1 MEKYDSIANIASAGS
16 HRVNMEREEWQM
28 SSLFFGSLESVCGCG
43 GVYVCGGGVVGVGV
57 CVCVCRKHSN
67 IYYMY
72 ILFFSTLKCL
82 TATEIQCDS
91 TYGFFSTV
99 LSK

>member
-16 HRVNMEREEWQM
+16 HRVNMEKEEWQM
-28 SSLFFGSLESVCGCG
+28 SSLFFGSLESGCVWVCA
-43 GVYVCGGGVVGVGV
+43 GV